1 MSFSVYLF
9 HFCSQLLDMV
19 ANNTTEGEK
28 KRYKEWHVIVNKL
41 EVEGEELFVFTGFV
55 I

>member
-19 ANNTTEGEK
+19 ANNTRESEE

-41 EVEGEELFVFTGFV
+41 EVEVEELFVFTGFV

>member
-1 MSFSVYLF
+1 ML
-9 HFCSQLLDMV
+9 
-19 ANNTTEGEK
+19 ANYTREEEE

-41 EVEGEELFVFTGFV
+41 EVEGEELFVFAGFV